1 MNKFDINGFCKV
13 GFMWIL
19 LSSANIQA
27 QDRDDFIGPFFGYYG
42 SQSLATAVGM
52 ATVASGQTIPGR
64 SSNPANLGFHRFGS
78 VQMNF
83 TSANFESGVAARTES
98 GIGSIYA
105 VLPARVFQGSLV
117 YSVGI
122 LRDNDFT
129 EAHDINSVLRE
140 QSGGI
145 YSTELAVAV
154 EFVQNMMVGI
164 QVNYLQGGREHTLDS
179 TDTSY
184 SSLLKPKYKGIST
197 TIGFVQRASPFYQL
211 GASVQLPSLVW
222 VNEKYTIWDDQSI
235 GDYNSES
242 HKYELHRPLSFHLG
256 GAFFYQS
263 ISAFYEMEW
272 TDWGNLEFSSDE
284 YYTSDIVDINSEL
297 SAELTSTMAH
307 KFGLAYHPP
316 ILPTHFYLGFQRL
329 PVPFKGEYDNDV
341 RHVFSGGMSHLL
353 NQQFSLHG
361 SFSNYFWNYAGVS
374 ESYFQSVFG
383 VSLHF

>member
-1 MNKFDINGFCKV
+1 MSKFSLTGICAV
-13 GFMWIL
+13 GIMHFL
-19 LSSANIQA
+19 LSTAALQA
-27 QDRDDFIGPFFGYYG
+27 QNRDDFLGPFFGYYG

-83 TSANFESGVAARTES
+83 TSANFESGLASRSES
-98 GIGSIYA
+98 GIGSLYA

-129 EAHDINSVLRE
+129 EAHEVNSVLRE
-140 QSGGI
+140 QSGGL

-154 EFVQNMMVGI
+154 EFVRNMMVGI

-179 TDTSY
+179 TGTTY

-197 TIGFVQRASPFYQL
+197 TIGFVQRASPYYQI

-222 VNEKYTIWDDQSI
+222 VNEKYNEWKGSSSSDIESK
-235 GDYNSES
+235 S

-256 GAFFYQS
+256 GAFFYQE

-272 TDWGNLEFSSDE
+272 TDWGNLEFTSDE
-284 YYTSDIVDINSEL
+284 YFTSDIVDINREL
-297 SAELTSTMAH
+297 SSELTSTMAH
-307 KFGLAYHPP
+307 KLGLAYHPS

-341 RHVFSGGMSHLL
+341 RHVFSGGISHLL

-361 SFSNYFWNYAGVS
+361 SFSNYFWEYSGVS